1 MRASSL
7 AKSCGAVVLYV
18 VAAALVL
25 FSFAMT
31 VEADNPA
38 AFPGRRDNDGAF
50 GALLC
55 VGIAVLSAAV
65 AVTSL
70 SRRLLSKVVCAAII
84 LVCVDRVVGIAG
96 QL

>member
-1 MRASSL
+1 
-7 AKSCGAVVLYV
+7 VLYAVSASLV
-18 VAAALVL
+18 V

-55 VGIAVLSAAV
+55 LGLAALAAVV

-70 SRRLLSKVVCAAII
+70 SRQRLSRAACVVIFAACMYRAIG
-84 LVCVDRVVGIAG
+84 VFE